1 MQQII
6 YVYRFRF
13 EECNGFQDT
22 WSFSVPG
29 GWDDPKG
36 LDLKCMLRWSAGY
49 LWLEVEIST
58 IYKIFDQL
66 VNIWKRG
73 RRMETIPKHLPP
85 RILPVFNI
93 HLFHVSL
100 TGPENVSQLVA
111 YSAVDIILTD
121 VADAQYSYEYS
132 YNSCYCCT
140 YHCRTYSRMYL

>member
-13 EECNGFQDT
+13 KECNGFQDT

-93 HLFHVSL
+93 HLCQSHRSRECEPISCIFSCWYY
-100 TGPENVSQLVA
+100 SDRCCWCSIQLW
-111 YSAVDIILTD
+111 ILI
-121 VADAQYSYEYS
+121 QQLLLL
-132 YNSCYCCT
+132 
-140 YHCRTYSRMYL
+140 YLPL